1 MTSPLRSTLA
11 PRWPWSTRKP
21 RDATAQKES
30 LVARYGEALFQYAR
44 RRVGSDADA
53 EDIAAETLA
62 VAVVEGR
69 VPPESLTGDD
79 STRAFLFGVARRKVA
94 QTLRERTRHPEEPL
108 DEALI
113 SQKQSPESAL
123 LQIEHTRQVR
133 AMLTSLPDEWHE
145 VLLLKYVEGLSLTEI
160 AVVLERSEAAVSSL
174 LQRARAAAR
183 EKLTES
189 EES

>member
-44 RRVGSDADA
+44 RRVRSDADA
-53 EDIAAETLA
+53 EDIAAATLA

-79 STRAFLFGVARRKVA
+79 PTRAFLFGVARRKVV
-94 QTLRERTRHPEEPL
+94 QTLREYARHPEEAL
-108 DEALI
+108 DEALV
-113 SQKQSPESAL
+113 SREQSPDSAL
-123 LQIEHTRQVR
+123 LQTEHTRQVR
-133 AMLTSLPDEWHE
+133 AALSSLPDEWHE

-189 EES
+189 EEI